1 MKKLNKVIFTILMF
15 ILVSTLSVKAE
26 SSHTV
31 DFSKKGSLT
40 VTLTEKEHD
49 EPIENAEIT
58 IYKIADAKSKDNNLV
73 FEYTEELKECKVS
86 LSNLKAN
93 NLTNDIEKC
102 VQGITSD
109 LIKKTNNKG
118 VAKFNDLDLGLYLVT
133 QSKSVKGYSNI
144 DSFLIMT
151 PKVENNKWIYNIKS
165 APKTE
170 IYKTIDVKV
179 IKVWNKQN
187 EKNELP
193 KQVTIQLLKGE
204 ELIDQV
210 ILNKDNN
217 WTHTWEDIE
226 KSDKYQVI
234 EIDIPEGYT
243 PSYKVENNVYTITNT
258 DKLPETGQV
267 YLPII
272 ILSGLGILLITIGLF
287 ELKKESNEN

>member
-15 ILVSTLSVKAE
+15 ILVSTSIVKAE

-58 IYKIADAKSKDNNLV
+58 IYKIADAKSKDNNLA
-73 FEYTEELKECKVS
+73 FEYTEELKECEVS
-86 LSNLKAN
+86 LSNLKAD

-102 VQGITSD
+102 VQDITSD

-118 VAKFNDLDLGLYLVT
+118 VAKFDNLDLGLYLVT

-144 DSFLIMT
+144 DSFLVVT

-170 IYKTIDVKV
+170 IYKTIDIKV

-187 EKNELP
+187 ENNKLP

-226 KSDKYQVI
+226 KSDKYQIV

-243 PSYKVENNVYTITNT
+243 PSYKVENNVYTVTNT